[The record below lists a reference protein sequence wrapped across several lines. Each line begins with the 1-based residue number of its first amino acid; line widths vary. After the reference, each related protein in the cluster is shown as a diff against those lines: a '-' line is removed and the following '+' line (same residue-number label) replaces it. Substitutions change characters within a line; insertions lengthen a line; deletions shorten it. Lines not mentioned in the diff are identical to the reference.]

1 MKVTKALIFSLIL
14 KTHIMYCRARVFPK
28 MFKFH
33 NSISSKHKPC
43 QNSVTGEWHFDAL
56 ISEHRTRNIDPIT
69 KNKHQ

>member
-1 MKVTKALIFSLIL
+1 MESDHAFNLLLKAN
-14 KTHIMYCRARVFPK
+14 IMYCRACVFPK

-33 NSISSKHKPC
+33 NSISSKHNPH
-43 QNSVTGEWHFDAL
+43 QNSVTGERHFDAL